1 MGRIVFW
8 DVDTQVDFME
18 PKGKLS
24 VPGATTIKNNLSRLT
39 NSAPSFCTLSGSVDA
54 HTPKDRE
61 FKVWPEHCVY
71 GTPGQRKTPESATQ
85 DTLFVPSVK
94 LTARQLLEVV
104 AYNKQVLF
112 EKQHS
117 DVETNPN
124 TRSFLAKI
132 DPEEVVVYGVATD
145 VCVDL
150 AVRYIADKLG
160 YKATV
165 ALDAIM
171 GIDPDKIKAC
181 IDEWRRLKVSLRK
194 TEQILAKLK
203 SEANKNC

>member
-94 LTARQLLEVV
+94 LTARQLSEVV

-150 AVRYIADKLG
+150 AV
-160 YKATV
+160 TEV
-165 ALDAIM
+165 
-171 GIDPDKIKAC
+171 
-181 IDEWRRLKVSLRK
+181 LRFCFK
-194 TEQILAKLK
+194 P
-203 SEANKNC
+203 